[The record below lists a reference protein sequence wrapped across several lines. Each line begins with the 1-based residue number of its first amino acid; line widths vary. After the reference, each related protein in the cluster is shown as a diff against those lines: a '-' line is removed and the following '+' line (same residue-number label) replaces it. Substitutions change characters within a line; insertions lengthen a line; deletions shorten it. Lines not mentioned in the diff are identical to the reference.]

1 MNDKIV
7 DFLGREI
14 KAGCTIVYPVRRAS
28 SMWLSQMSVQQVT
41 PKAITG
47 YNPEGRRVTVHK
59 FDTVVVVEPVKP
71 ATTA

>member
-1 MNDKIV
+1 
-7 DFLGREI
+7 
-14 KAGCTIVYPVRRAS
+14 
-28 SMWLSQMSVQQVT
+28 MSVQQVT